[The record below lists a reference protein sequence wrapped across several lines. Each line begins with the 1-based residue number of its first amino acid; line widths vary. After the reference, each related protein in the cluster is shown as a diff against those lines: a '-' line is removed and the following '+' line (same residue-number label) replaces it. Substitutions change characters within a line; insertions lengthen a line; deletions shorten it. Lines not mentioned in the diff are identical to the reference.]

1 MLADVRAEYAITRID
16 VLEEQGQHS
25 RSAPPDGSDEV
36 SARGPITPSAQP
48 GVVADPIVRFAAV
61 SKHFSAQAGSEAVAA
76 LDSID
81 LDVPRSSILGIIGRS
96 GAGKSTLIRLV
107 NGLERPSTGR
117 VIVDDVEIAA
127 LDGRALRQAQRATGM
142 IFQHFNLLSSRT
154 AYGNIALPLE
164 IAGWDRTRIKARAEL
179 LLDLVGLADKRN
191 RYPAELSGGQKQ
203 RIGIARAL
211 ATSPKVLLSDEATSA
226 LDPETTQSI
235 LALLT
240 RVNVELGVTILLI
253 THEIHVIKEICHR
266 VAVLDAGRI
275 VEQGDV
281 FDVFARPRHPTTKRL
296 MQAVTDVALPDDVA
310 GQLLAEPKPGGST
323 LLQLIFTGVAAEQ
336 PAVSRLGR
344 DLGIDANIIAG
355 QIHRIAGRPFSVFVV
370 TVPTQAQASALQLL
384 AGLGA
389 EAEVIGYV
397 A

>member
-1 MLADVRAEYAITRID
+1 MAV
-16 VLEEQGQHS
+16 
-25 RSAPPDGSDEV
+25 APIIRFAGV
-36 SARGPITPSAQP
+36 SK
-48 GVVADPIVRFAAV
+48 RFAARR
-61 SKHFSAQAGSEAVAA
+61 SSDAVVA
-76 LDSID
+76 LDGID

-107 NGLERPSTGR
+107 NGLERPSGGR
-117 VIVDDVEIAA
+117 VIVDGVEIAA
-127 LDGRALRQAQRATGM
+127 LKGRALRQAQRATGM

-154 AYGNIALPLE
+154 AYGNITLPLE
-164 IAGWDRTRIKARAEL
+164 IAGWDRARINARAEL

-203 RIGIARAL
+203 RVGIARAL

-266 VAVLDAGRI
+266 VAVLDAGQI
-275 VEQGDV
+275 VEQAEI
-281 FDVFARPRHPTTKRL
+281 FDLFARPSHPTTRSFV
-296 MQAVTDVALPDDVA
+296 QTITGVALPEEFA
-310 GQLLAEPKPGGST
+310 GRLLPGPKPGGT
-323 LLQLIFTGVAAEQ
+323 ALLRLTYTGEAAEQ
-336 PAVSRLGR
+336 PAISRLGR
-344 DLGIDANIIAG
+344 DLDIDANIITG
-355 QIHRIAGRPFSVFVV
+355 QIQRIAGRPLSVFIVA
-370 TVPTQAQASALQLL
+370 VPARAEAAALQLL
-384 AGLGA
+384 AKLGT
-389 EAEVIGYV
+389 EAEVMGYV